1 MLVNSAK
8 KVLIRVPKIQLRLTL
23 AKDQGFLSD
32 GGYFIDGI
40 YRDWNGIKQTY
51 FSTLWGTSSLNS
63 SNIMRPETALESNSI
78 NTRGRTIS

>member
-32 GGYFIDGI
+32 GRIF
-40 YRDWNGIKQTY
+40 YRWYLSGLEWNKANLL
-51 FSTLWGTSSLNS
+51 FDTLGDFVLK
-63 SNIMRPETALESNSI
+63 
-78 NTRGRTIS
+78 